1 MIVYAYLGVGAVVFM
16 LGLVFL
22 IWREKGMTRSDYI
35 TFAIV
40 VAIVV
45 MAIVTVWVLG
55 ATHNWRL
62 KPG

>member
-1 MIVYAYLGVGAVVFM
+1 MIVYAYLGVGLAAFM
-16 LGLVFL
+16 LVIVFA
-22 IWREKGMTRSDYI
+22 IWREKGMARRDYI

-40 VAIVV
+40 VALVV
-45 MAIVTVWVLG
+45 LAIVTVWVLG